1 MSTSSQPAP
10 RRKPVRFV
18 LGFIFGLVL
27 ALFVIRNWE
36 DIKTG
41 FRDGWAEGR
50 NTFR

>member
-10 RRKPVRFV
+10 RRKFARIV

-27 ALFVIRNWE
+27 AFFVIRNWE

-50 NTFR
+50 NALR